1 MARHAAAASASSC
14 FFCPD
19 KSAIEIGRRI
29 MSAETGVP
37 METLFSG
44 NDLDGEEA
52 ALCDAAYSL
61 CERMPLY
68 IKAGQPMDAN
78 CIVETCR
85 GLKKTSGLK
94 LVVADGLPSIVDH
107 VDDEPRILKLSKLV

>member
-1 MARHAAAASASSC
+1 
-14 FFCPD
+14 
-19 KSAIEIGRRI
+19 

-107 VDDEPRILKLSKLV
+107 VDDEPRILKLSKLARDLDVAVVLTDLATRGVHSGSRDYAI